1 MIKLILNNRILDRPF
16 KDSTKQELGDLLI
29 ILNQPSKWNGTDINN
44 KVIDKVQKELDL
56 RLERQRDEKEMYDIE
71 DI

>member
-16 KDSTKQELGDLLI
+16 KDSTKQELGDLLT
-29 ILNQPSKWNGTDINN
+29 ILNQPSKWKGTDINN

-56 RLERQRDEKEMYDIE
+56 RE